1 MGKYYSPKG
10 NFEVWDEKPYG
21 YFTEAEWKELHPTPI
36 HVPTKEE
43 KLAQLEAEYKT
54 EKAKLEGYF
63 TTALLM
69 DDTETQNELKEEL
82 AELEGWY
89 AEEKESLD

>member
-1 MGKYYSPKG
+1 MGKYYSPQG
-10 NFEVWDEKPYG
+10 NFEVWETKPDG
-21 YFTEAEWKELHPTPI
+21 YFTEAEWAEMHPTPPYI
-36 HVPTKEE
+36 PTKKE
-43 KLAQLEAEYKT
+43 KLAQLEAEYLG

-69 DDTETQNELKEEL
+69 DDTDTQTELKEEL

-89 AEEKESLD
+89 AEGKESLD